1 MTDPSPLESS
11 LTHPMNPTTPA
22 HTNKRAL
29 SVVLGLFLGA
39 SFASSVALAAPN
51 PLCPGLCAESTRA
64 CGADSDCEGVTC
76 ELSPTCLPAA
86 HAHLIWLVQRVIPEG
101 PGGLNDPRSGW
112 SCGLVTCEPAADQLA
127 IRSTYGS
134 TTHAAKDLAL
144 TPGRYLLLAELTA
157 EPMTWGA
164 LSVVAP
170 DLEAWTE
177 PVVSGPGLSAS
188 EWPSVSAYFA
198 LPVGHR
204 GPIQVRLHAD
214 GPGRVALRRAVLLQ
228 LRESGV
234 YLRAHVGTSADWT
247 LEATRVLVS
256 TPSGRALADVCDA
269 SSCIPT
275 ELARLSSPSS
285 PAHSP
290 SHSDWLDL
298 SALSTAAHVATS
310 TQVPPSSSAP
320 HTTASRMTVAWRLC
334 APTNE
339 ATPGDCTPAVDLAVP
354 STVTFELAFAPDA
367 DAIVWRA
374 ERPIGAG
381 LFSLVLP
388 HAPAITPGRVAGSIH
403 PFELRGA
410 FVADA
415 IAADIALGTTL
426 EAPPITSYRIA
437 GATAPIDLFDEV
449 APPDALTLLA
459 KLGLTAASFLTTV
472 PSPTDRARAAEL
484 GLVHRVVTIA
494 EPLSLYSGDLDL
506 DGIDD
511 HFTRNLSLGN
521 DPAMV
526 ALRDDLEACADRPT
540 SCLVRIDHTNRTFVG
555 PLHRAAF
562 HTFLADLGETPD
574 ALGLARLED
583 AEPIATWPST
593 APSSAG
599 PAARLHLR
607 AVEFLLRANARALE
621 RIKGRIRALAP
632 VAVGVTANGRTLAEL
647 SILSEER
654 ALSALIADIGAG
666 PDDDCQSPRI
676 AAHADL
682 VASVSVPW
690 REAAAARGDTFVTMA
705 EVSAGRADTGLIMA
719 ELAARGISW
728 FEHQGYGPFDVS
740 PSGGHGGLGASS
752 GAWIR
757 RIHQAHTT
765 LAGLEPWLFPT
776 RRQPSP
782 FVIVAAESDPLLVA
796 AGLSQATTTP
806 ASDLLD
812 SDELGW
818 HTALTHAHLPVDF
831 MLETDIAQGL
841 LEHPV
846 FARRFLVV
854 TRNVLSAKAWD
865 AVVRWVEAG
874 NTLVLGPEAAS
885 RDELGNL
892 DPDRTAWLGAATA
905 EPRRGGTTLRWVGP
919 LGVSSVLVPGDWR
932 EVLALI
938 GTPIA
943 ISSDDRPV
951 VVRVPRGRGR
961 VIVSGVPLGAI
972 YRVAEGQ
979 CDPRRPDS
987 LPRYT
992 EGYSSVLRS
1001 AMAGLTQATASV
1013 RGDNPQV
1020 SLTRF
1025 TTPAGRAFVLA
1036 IPWTTEPEPI
1046 ALTFPEA
1053 VGCESV
1059 REELEGVELPLTF
1072 GSLFTTLEG
1081 PAIFT
1086 WRGSDVCSTAVEA
1099 PEQVEPEPEPS
1110 RADDG
1115 CRGGGPVGLA
1125 MTILFLVIRCR
1136 RVRRVA
1142 SARRASR
1149 SRRSPT
1155 A

>member
-1 MTDPSPLESS
+1 MIDPSPLESS
-11 LTHPMNPTTPA
+11 IRSSKTPTAT
-22 HTNKRAL
+22 AL
-29 SVVLGLFLGA
+29 AAGRLLSLVMLGLCVGV
-39 SFASSVALAAPN
+39 SFISPVAHAAPN
-51 PLCPGLCAESTRA
+51 PLCPGLCADSTQA

-86 HAHLIWLVQRVIPEG
+86 HAHLIGLVQRVIPEG

-144 TPGRYLLLAELTA
+144 TPGRYLLLADLTA

-177 PVVSGPGLSAS
+177 PVVAGPGLSAS
-188 EWPSVSAYFA
+188 DWPSVSAFFE
-198 LPVGHR
+198 LPPSHR

-234 YLRAHVGTSADWT
+234 HVRARVESAAEWT

-256 TPSGRALADVCDA
+256 TPSGRALAAVCDA
-269 SSCIPT
+269 SPCIPP

-285 PAHSP
+285 PAPP
-290 SHSDWLDL
+290 SSSSSSDWLDL
-298 SALSTAAHVATS
+298 SALSTAAHLATS
-310 TQVPPSSSAP
+310 SQAPLASSAP
-320 HTTASRMTVAWRLC
+320 HAAAARMTVAWRLC
-334 APTNE
+334 GSKDEGA
-339 ATPGDCTPAVDLAVP
+339 ASDCPPPVDLVVP
-354 STVTFELAFAPDA
+354 TTATFELAFAPYE
-367 DAIVWRA
+367 DAIVWRG

-388 HAPAITPGRVAGSIH
+388 HSPVITPGRPAGSIH
-403 PFELRGA
+403 PFELRA
-410 FVADA
+410 SFIADA
-415 IAADIALGTTL
+415 IAADLAAGATL

-437 GATAPIDLFDEV
+437 AATSPIDLLDEV
-449 APPDALTLLA
+449 APPDTLTLFA
-459 KLGLTAASFLTTV
+459 KLGLTAASFLTTI
-472 PSPTDRARAAEL
+472 PGPTDRARAAEL
-484 GLVHRVVTIA
+484 GLVHRIVAVV
-494 EPLSLYSGDLDL
+494 EPLALYTGDLDL
-506 DGIDD
+506 DAIDD

-526 ALRDDLEACADRPT
+526 ALRDDIEACADRPE
-540 SCLVRIDHTNRTFVG
+540 SCLVRIEHTNRTFAG
-555 PLHRAAF
+555 PLQRADF
-562 HTFLADLGETPD
+562 QTFLADLGETPE
-574 ALGLARLED
+574 ALGLTRLED
-583 AEPIATWPST
+583 AEPLASWPSN
-593 APSSAG
+593 APSSEG

-607 AVEFLLRANARALE
+607 AVEFLLRSNARALQ
-621 RIKGRIRALAP
+621 RIKARINALAP
-632 VAVGVTANGRTLAEL
+632 VAVGVSTGGRTLAEL

-654 ALSALIADIGAG
+654 ALGALIADVGAG

-682 VASVSVPW
+682 IASVSAPW
-690 REAAAARGDTFVTMA
+690 REAAAARGDSFVTMA
-705 EVSAGRADTGLIMA
+705 QVRAGRADTGLVMA
-719 ELAARGISW
+719 ELAARGITW

-740 PSGGHGGLGASS
+740 PRGGHGGLGPSSASWL
-752 GAWIR
+752 G
-757 RIHQAHTT
+757 RIHQANSA

-776 RRQPSP
+776 RRQHSP
-782 FVIVAAESDPLLVA
+782 LVIVAAESDPMLVA
-796 AGLSQATTTP
+796 AGLSQAATAPT
-806 ASDLLD
+806 SGLLD

-854 TRNVLSAKAWD
+854 TRAVLSRNAWD

-885 RDELGNL
+885 RDELGNP

-979 CDPRRPDS
+979 CDERRPDT

-1001 AMAGLTQATASV
+1001 AMAGLTQTSAVIRA
-1013 RGDNPQV
+1013 DNPQV

-1036 IPWTTEPEPI
+1036 IPWTTEPAPV

-1053 VGCESV
+1053 AGCESI
-1059 REELEGVELPLTF
+1059 REELEGVDLPLTF
-1072 GSLFTTLEG
+1072 GALFTTLAG

-1086 WRGSDVCSTAVEA
+1086 WGDSEVCNTAVEA
-1099 PEQVEPEPEPS
+1099 PEHVEPEPEPS

-1125 MTILFLVIRCR
+1125 LLFFFFVSRTR
-1136 RVRRVA
+1136 RRL
-1142 SARRASR
+1142 SGS
-1149 SRRSPT
+1149 
-1155 A
+1155 

>member
-1 MTDPSPLESS
+1 MNDPSPLESS
-11 LTHPMNPTTPA
+11 IPPSTNPTASA
-22 HTNKRAL
+22 HRSRRAL
-29 SVVLGLFLGA
+29 SMVMLGLLLCS
-39 SFASSVALAAPN
+39 SFTSPVAFAAPN
-51 PLCPGLCAESTRA
+51 PLCPGLCADSTQA
-64 CGADSDCEGVTC
+64 CGADSDCEGVPC

-86 HAHLIWLVQRVIPEG
+86 QAHLIGLVQRVIPEG

-134 TTHAAKDLAL
+134 STHAAKDLAL
-144 TPGRYLLLAELTA
+144 TPGRYLLLADLTA

-164 LSVVAP
+164 LSVVAA

-177 PVVSGPGLSAS
+177 PVVSGPSLSAS
-188 EWPSVSAYFA
+188 DWPAVSAFFE
-198 LPVGHR
+198 LPSSHR

-234 YLRAHVGTSADWT
+234 YLRVHVGADADWT
-247 LEATRVLVS
+247 LDATRVLVS
-256 TPSGRALADVCDA
+256 TRSGRALADVCDA
-269 SSCIPT
+269 SPCIPT
-275 ELARLSSPSS
+275 ELARLAPSPSS
-285 PAHSP
+285 PAFSN
-290 SHSDWLDL
+290 WLDL
-298 SALSTAAHVATS
+298 SALSTGAHAATS
-310 TQVPPSSSAP
+310 SQAPPASSAP
-320 HTTASRMTVAWRLC
+320 HAAAARMTVAWHLC
-334 APTNE
+334 GPKSGT
-339 ATPGDCTPAVDLAVP
+339 DVSSCTPPPDLALP
-354 STVTFELAFAPDA
+354 TTVTFELASAPA
-367 DAIVWRA
+367 EDAIVWRG
-374 ERPIGAG
+374 ERLIDAG
-381 LFSLVLP
+381 LIGLVLP
-388 HAPAITPGRVAGSIH
+388 HSPAITPGRPAGSIH
-403 PFELRGA
+403 PFELRGG
-410 FVADA
+410 FIADA
-415 IAADIALGTTL
+415 VENDLGVSASL
-426 EAPPITSYRIA
+426 ETPPITSYRIA
-437 GATAPIDLFDEV
+437 VATSPIDLFDEA
-449 APPDALTLLA
+449 APPDALTLFA
-459 KLGLTAASFLTTV
+459 KLGLTAASFLTTG
-472 PSPTDRARAAEL
+472 PSPTERARAAEL
-484 GLVHRVVTIA
+484 GLVHRVVTVT
-494 EPLSLYSGDLDL
+494 EPLNLYTGDLDL
-506 DGIDD
+506 DAIDD
-511 HFTRNLSLGN
+511 HFTRNLSLG
-521 DPAMV
+521 DDRAMI
-526 ALRDDLEACADRPT
+526 ALRENLEACVDRPE
-540 SCLVRIDHTNRTFVG
+540 SCLVRIDHTNRTFSG

-562 HTFLADLGETPD
+562 HTFLADLGETPE

-583 AEPIATWPST
+583 AEPLASWPTT
-593 APSSAG
+593 APSSEG

-632 VAVGVTANGRTLAEL
+632 VAVGVSASGRTLAEL

-654 ALSALIADIGAG
+654 ALSALVADIGAG

-682 VASVSVPW
+682 IASVSATW
-690 REAAAARGDTFVTMA
+690 REAASARGDTFATMA
-705 EVSAGRADTGLIMA
+705 EVGAGRADTGLILA
-719 ELAARGISW
+719 ELAARGINW

-740 PSGGHGGLGASS
+740 PRGGHGGLGASS
-752 GAWIR
+752 AAWLE
-757 RIHQAHTT
+757 RIHKANSV

-776 RRQPSP
+776 RRQHSP
-782 FVIVAAESDPLLVA
+782 LVIVAAESDPLLVA
-796 AGLSQATTTP
+796 AGLSQAGTTP
-806 ASDLLD
+806 TSDLLD

-854 TRNVLSAKAWD
+854 TRNVLSTDAWD
-865 AVVRWVEAG
+865 AIVRWVEAG

-885 RDELGNL
+885 RNELGDL

-972 YRVAEGQ
+972 YRVAQGQ
-979 CDPRRPDS
+979 CDQRRPDS

-1001 AMAGLTQATASV
+1001 AMAGLTQSSATV
-1013 RGDNPQV
+1013 RADNPQV

-1036 IPWTTEPEPI
+1036 IPWTTEPAPV

-1053 VGCESV
+1053 ATCESV
-1059 REELEGVELPLTF
+1059 REELEGVDLPLTF
-1072 GSLFTTLEG
+1072 GALFTTLEG

-1086 WRGSDVCSTAVEA
+1086 WGDSDACNTDVEA

-1125 MTILFLVIRCR
+1125 MMVLFSVIRCR
-1136 RVRRVA
+1136 R
-1142 SARRASR
+1142 ARRA
-1149 SRRSPT
+1149 